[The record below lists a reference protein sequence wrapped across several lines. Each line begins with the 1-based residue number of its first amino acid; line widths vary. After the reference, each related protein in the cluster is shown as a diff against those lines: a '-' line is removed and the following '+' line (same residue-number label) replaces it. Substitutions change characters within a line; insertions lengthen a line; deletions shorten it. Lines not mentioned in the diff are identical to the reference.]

1 MKKLEYRLNIEYD
14 LRVCGE
20 VPFTMTFENLHWE
33 EYSSLNFQANLS
45 GGAHV
50 YWSLR
55 PTAYNIAK
63 SNDTW

>member
-1 MKKLEYRLNIEYD
+1 MKKLEYRLNIVYD

-50 YWSLR
+50 Y
-55 PTAYNIAK
+55 
-63 SNDTW
+63 